1 MCRESKDLVLYSPM
15 SKSQNTEF
23 QKASS
28 IVFCPKRFDA
38 ELPDFAR
45 FGLGQ
50 TAFASDMLDKIS
62 NRSLAFAQER
72 SLFAKMTF
80 RGHSRSSEVLR
91 FDGVSWR
98 FAVTFLMALSC
109 VMSEIYRDIR
119 PNLHIW
125 QSYIQHS
132 MYQYQYVGL
141 RNIQIHITVP
151 VVPVGDF
158 LRYLPDRATKV

>member
-50 TAFASDMLDKIS
+50 T
-62 NRSLAFAQER
+62 AFAQER